1 MAFKAPPMT
10 KHKHSKVLAFALLVF
25 LSSYGLS
32 FGFQW
37 VVAVHRLPIERAT
50 AEILA
55 KGLAV
60 SGPALAGM
68 ALIWFSRQSVWRW
81 IRADLSETRAALWWL
96 GIPVFTMTITLLAF
110 SLVGADGSTFPAL
123 LGQLPALFGLFVFH
137 VLVVGLLEE
146 LGWRG
151 RLLRRLLL
159 ARTPLMATLIIA
171 PVWFAWHLPKLFSD
185 ASFAAAF
192 ALGSVVNSTILTAL
206 WSRFSGR
213 TALAALAHG
222 SFNAPIYFM
231 ADQFPEADAVRAF
244 SIIVSAYGLVAIA
257 IIVSNWR
264 WWLKRPAGED
274 AANMSPELAA

>member
-1 MAFKAPPMT
+1 MT
-10 KHKHSKVLAFALLVF
+10 KHKHSKVIAFALLA
-25 LSSYGLS
+25 LLLSYGLS

-37 VVAVHRLPIERAT
+37 VVAVQRLPLERAT
-50 AEILA
+50 ADILA
-55 KGLAV
+55 RGLAV

-68 ALIWFSRQSVWRW
+68 TLLWISHQSLWRW
-81 IRADLSETRAALWWL
+81 IKDDLSETRLALWWL

-123 LGQLPALFGLFVFH
+123 LGQLPALLSLFVFH

-151 RLLRRLLL
+151 WLLRRLLL
-159 ARTPLMATLIIA
+159 ARTPLVATLIIA
-171 PVWFAWHLPKLFSD
+171 PVWFIWHLPKLLSD

-192 ALGSVVNSTILTAL
+192 AFAAIVNSTILTAL

-244 SIIVSAYGLVAIA
+244 SIIVSVYGLVALA

-264 WWLKRPAGED
+264 WWLRGPAGGE
-274 AANMSPELAA
+274 AANVSAAIAA

>member
-1 MAFKAPPMT
+1 MT
-10 KHKHSKVLAFALLVF
+10 KHKRSKVLAFALLAF
-25 LSSYGLS
+25 LFSYGLS
-32 FGFQW
+32 FGLQW

-68 ALIWFSRQSVWRW
+68 TLIWFSRQSVWRW
-81 IRADLSETRAALWWL
+81 ITADLSETRVALWWL

-123 LGQLPALFGLFVFH
+123 LSQLPALLNLFVFH
-137 VLVVGLLEE
+137 VLVVGLFEE

-151 RLLRRLLL
+151 WLLRRLLIV
-159 ARTPLMATLIIA
+159 RTPLMATLIIA
-171 PVWFAWHLPKLFSD
+171 PVWFAWHLPKLLSD
-185 ASFAAAF
+185 ANFAAAF
-192 ALGSVVNSTILTAL
+192 ALGAIVNSTILTAL
-206 WSRFSGR
+206 WSRFAGR
-213 TALAALAHG
+213 TTLAALAHG

-257 IIVSNWR
+257 IVASNWR
-264 WWLKRPAGED
+264 WWLRGPAGED
-274 AANMSPELAA
+274 AVKMSPAITA